1 MAGKAVLTK
10 VLVVDDDW
18 GAPLFKVAGKQLA
31 GVGFDLVGTS
41 SFDVDEVLSQ
51 VENVRPQVVLLDIL
65 DSRDSEVGL
74 GLFERLGEHPR
85 WTALNGSVQIVFCSG
100 DPTARRHA
108 IVGVAKRVDVSGF
121 VPKNDLVGCKAHA
134 LEILK
139 QASGISQ
146 LYKSAPE
153 LADPELRKL
162 SPLVF
167 SPNSLAMHEVWRKI
181 VMAGRC
187 HEPVFISGET
197 GTGKELV
204 AKAIYNVCDIASSRA
219 PKGVNRLRGSGGFLA
234 VNIAGIA
241 SEGNLQYIELF
252 GAQEG
257 SFSGAI
263 KSRQGLFERASELG
277 KTAGKA
283 GLGPGATVFLDE
295 IGDAHP
301 SVQIALLRVLQE
313 GEITPMGGAGT
324 EPVQVKFRLVS
335 ASHSLLS
342 NEGKG
347 LFRSDLYMRLN
358 GIHIHLPPLRER
370 PEDIEVL
377 AYVFLDKLNEEYG
390 KLGWSRKELDED
402 FLSRLKKFGWRGNV
416 RELEMAIRSS
426 YVLSPG
432 SRLEMPDELLRKL
445 EGRGLMHHADPAE
458 IVDELTRRP
467 VAHTKIAK
475 EHGEAMAV
483 QVFDLVRLRHQ
494 GDWTDEVAQ
503 RYFGSEANVEA
514 LRKWRARHTKSRKS
528 ATSRLASEGS

>member
-1 MAGKAVLTK
+1 MAGITVLTK

-18 GAPLFKVAGKQLA
+18 GAPLFKVACKQLA
-31 GVGFDLVGTS
+31 GAGFDLVGTS
-41 SFDVDEVLSQ
+41 TFDVDEVLSQ
-51 VENVRPQVVLLDIL
+51 VESVRPQVVLLDIL

-134 LEILK
+134 LEILN
-139 QASGISQ
+139 QACGIAQ

-204 AKAIYNVCDIASSRA
+204 AKAIYNVCDIANGQR
-219 PKGVNRLRGSGGFLA
+219 PKRVERLRGSGGFLA

-252 GAQEG
+252 GAQKG
-257 SFSGAI
+257 SFSGANE
-263 KSRQGLFERASELG
+263 SRQGLFERASDLG

-283 GLGPGATVFLDE
+283 GPGPGATVFLDE

-324 EPVQVKFRLVS
+324 EPVQVNFRLVS

-402 FLSRLKKFGWRGNV
+402 V
-416 RELEMAIRSS
+416 EMAIRSS

-445 EGRGLMHHADPAE
+445 EGRGLMHHADPVE
-458 IVDELTRRP
+458 IVEELARRP
-467 VAHTKIAK
+467 VAITKIK
-475 EHGEAMAV
+475 EEHGEPVAL
-483 QVFDLVRLRHQ
+483 QVFDFIRLRHQ
-494 GDWTDEVAQ
+494 GNWTDEVAQ
-503 RYFGSEANVEA
+503 RYFGSEANTEA
-514 LRKWRARHTKSRKS
+514 LRKWRERATKFKKS
-528 ATSRLASEGS
+528 GTSRRASEGR